1 MKKGRKVLI
10 YLIISILFTIGIVLI
25 TIPMLKDYNFGLDL
39 KGGFEVL
46 YEVQSMDGKKVTNS
60 MVTSTYKTLSK
71 RIDALGVSEPVI
83 MVEGD
88 NRIRVQLAG
97 VTDKA
102 AARKILSSAASLTFR
117 DTSDNL
123 LMSADVL
130 RAGGAKI
137 GQDNYGNPAVSLA
150 VKDKDTF
157 YEVTKKVSKMDD
169 NRIVIWLDFEE
180 GVNSFSAEAATC
192 GSLSSSNCLSAA
204 TVSQG
209 FSSDVIIQGNFE
221 QEEVENLVD
230 LINSGSLPTKLKE
243 ISSKTVA
250 ASFGED
256 SLNKTFI
263 AGVVG
268 IILIMLFMMIIYRFA
283 GVISSLSVMIYTFAT
298 LFIFWLVGGVLTLP
312 GIAAMVIGIGMAV
325 DAIVISYSRIKE
337 EVFKGNKL
345 DVAIKEANSISLKS
359 IVDANVTTLIAA
371 FILFMFGESS
381 VKGFAT
387 MLIISTLVSMF
398 VMVFVSRAILNV
410 FVKTGYFD
418 QKLGLFIGIRQNQ
431 IKSKENPN
439 PKSLKP
445 FAKLD
450 FVQMRKKIYLIFVL
464 FFIIGCISLL
474 TNKFNLGVDF
484 KGGTSITI
492 QTEQKVTKKN
502 LREDLKELKLTEQS
516 IDVADDTIYVK
527 VDEVLEEDEVSTA
540 EAYFKDKYEAQTD
553 IGVVSNLVKKELV
566 KNAILSLLL
575 ATLGIVIYISIRFK
589 FNYAITAI
597 LALVHDVFLIVAVF
611 SLLKLEVQSIFI
623 AAILSIVGYSV
634 NDTIV
639 TFDRIR
645 ENKSKAKIKKE
656 EDLKEVINNSVRE
669 TLGRSVIT
677 TITTLIPVIC
687 LIFLGSKE
695 IFNFNFA
702 LLVGLVAGVYS
713 SIFLAS
719 PLYFDFEKK
728 NIGKPPKKKWYEE

>member
-1 MKKGRKVLI
+1 
-10 YLIISILFTIGIVLI
+10 
-25 TIPMLKDYNFGLDL
+25 
-39 KGGFEVL
+39 
-46 YEVQSMDGKKVTNS
+46 
-60 MVTSTYKTLSK
+60 
-71 RIDALGVSEPVI
+71 
-83 MVEGD
+83 
-88 NRIRVQLAG
+88 
-97 VTDKA
+97 
-102 AARKILSSAASLTFR
+102 
-117 DTSDNL
+117 
-123 LMSADVL
+123 
-130 RAGGAKI
+130 
-137 GQDNYGNPAVSLA
+137 
-150 VKDKDTF
+150 
-157 YEVTKKVSKMDD
+157 
-169 NRIVIWLDFEE
+169 
-180 GVNSFSAEAATC
+180 
-192 GSLSSSNCLSAA
+192 
-204 TVSQG
+204 
-209 FSSDVIIQGNFE
+209 
-221 QEEVENLVD
+221 
-230 LINSGSLPTKLKE
+230 
-243 ISSKTVA
+243 
-250 ASFGED
+250 
-256 SLNKTFI
+256 
-263 AGVVG
+263 
-268 IILIMLFMMIIYRFA
+268 
-283 GVISSLSVMIYTFAT
+283 
-298 LFIFWLVGGVLTLP
+298 
-312 GIAAMVIGIGMAV
+312 
-325 DAIVISYSRIKE
+325 
-337 EVFKGNKL
+337 
-345 DVAIKEANSISLKS
+345 
-359 IVDANVTTLIAA
+359 
-371 FILFMFGESS
+371 
-381 VKGFAT
+381 
-387 MLIISTLVSMF
+387 
-398 VMVFVSRAILNV
+398 
-410 FVKTGYFD
+410 
-418 QKLGLFIGIRQNQ
+418 
-431 IKSKENPN
+431 
-439 PKSLKP
+439 
-445 FAKLD
+445 
-450 FVQMRKKIYLIFVL
+450 MRKKIYLIFVL

-492 QTEQKVTKKN
+492 QTNQKVTKKN

-516 IDVADDTIYVK
+516 IDASDDTIYVK
-527 VDEVLEEDEVSTA
+527 VDEVLEEDEVSNA

-645 ENKSKAKIKKE
+645 ENKGKTKIKKE

>member
-1 MKKGRKVLI
+1 MKKGRKVI
-10 YLIISILFTIGIVLI
+10 FYLIIAILFAVGIGFLLV
-25 TIPMLKDYNFGLDL
+25 PMLKDYNFGLDL

-46 YEVQSMDGKKVTNS
+46 YEVQSTDGKQVTSS

-71 RIDALGVSEPVI
+71 RIDSLGVSEPVI

-88 NRIRVQLAG
+88 NNIRVQLAG
-97 VTDKA
+97 VTDKST
-102 AARKILSSAASLTFR
+102 ARKILSSAATLTFR

-123 LMSADVL
+123 LMTADVL
-130 RAGGAKI
+130 KSGGAKV
-137 GQDNYGNPAVSLA
+137 GQDDYGKPAVSLA

-157 YEVTKKVSKMDD
+157 YSVTKKVSQMDD
-169 NRIVIWLDFEE
+169 NRIVIWLDYEE
-180 GVNSFSAEAATC
+180 GADSFSTEASTC
-192 GSLSSSNCLSAA
+192 GSLSSSNCLSVA

-209 FSSDVIIQGNFE
+209 FASDVIIQGNFE
-221 QEEVENLVD
+221 QEEVQNLVD

-256 SLNKTFI
+256 SLNKTFE

-268 IILIMLFMMIIYRFA
+268 IILVMLFMILIYRFA
-283 GVISSLSVMIYTFAT
+283 GVISSISVVIYTFTT

-325 DAIVISYSRIKE
+325 DAIVISYSRVKE
-337 EVFKGNKL
+337 ELFKGSKL
-345 DVAIKEANSISLKS
+345 DVAVKEANSISLKS

-371 FILFMFGESS
+371 FILFIFGESS

-398 VMVFVSRAILNV
+398 VMVFISRALLNL
-410 FVKTGYFD
+410 FVKTGFFD
-418 QKLGLFIGIRQNQ
+418 NKLGLFMGIKKNQ
-431 IKSKENPN
+431 IASKENQN
-439 PKSLKP
+439 PKSLTP

-450 FVQMRKKIYLIFVL
+450 FIKMRKKVYGLFII
-464 FFIIGCISLL
+464 FFIVGVISLF
-474 TNKFNLGVDF
+474 TNKLNLGVDF
-484 KGGTSITI
+484 KGGTSITV
-492 QTEQKVTKKN
+492 QTEQNITKKN
-502 LREDLKELKLTEQS
+502 IKEDLKELELTEQS
-516 IDVADDTIYVK
+516 IDIIDGTVYLK
-527 VDEVLEEDEVSTA
+527 VNEVLEEDQVSNA
-540 EAYFKDKYEAQTD
+540 EEYFSKKYDAQTD

-566 KNAILSLLL
+566 KNAFLSLVL
-575 ATLGIVIYISIRFK
+575 ATLGIILYISIRFK

-611 SLLKLEVQSIFI
+611 SLFKFEVQSIFI

-645 ENKSKAKIKKE
+645 ENIGKKKIKTE
-656 EDLKEVINNSVRE
+656 NDLKDAINSSVRE

-677 TITTLIPVIC
+677 TITTLIPVIS
-687 LIFLGSKE
+687 LIFLGSRE

-713 SIFLAS
+713 SIFLTS

-728 NIGKPPKKKWYEE
+728 NIGKKPKKKWYEE